1 MTPLALA
8 IWMMTRF
15 GVEDSL
21 IGDIQEMASRSST
34 LGVWLQATGAI
45 VVGIRK
51 DFAAH
56 WVLAIRAAVFGMFVW
71 KLLFPTV
78 STVLWHFTTGF
89 IGVGLLIGLTHPD
102 IHAATVLTML
112 LGVPAMVGLGWAIG
126 RLHPTRTPMPV
137 MAFLVAVYATWIF
150 PYSRQ
155 LSNAIGDSRF
165 RPYLFTQTLSVCIF
179 TLGVLAGGI
188 WRAGQRRHVSI
199 NISRHGITAFST
211 ALASVLVAG
220 SLYAANDVSGRW
232 EVEATFDD
240 PSLAGGGFECVFRQA
255 AERLTG
261 SCSAGTASLTGEVE
275 GQTITWRVAITT
287 FTGTL
292 SAVGTSIEGRFS
304 AAGNP
309 GTFRAA
315 KL

>member
-1 MTPLALA
+1 
-8 IWMMTRF
+8 MMRF

-21 IGDIQEMASRSST
+21 IGDIQEMASRSSV
-34 LGVWLQATGAI
+34 LWVWRQAAGAI

-51 DFAAH
+51 DFQAH

-89 IGVGLLIGLTHPD
+89 SGLGLLIGLTHPD

-112 LGVPAMVGLGWAIG
+112 LGVPAMVCLGWAIG

-137 MAFLVAVYATWIF
+137 LAFLVAVYATWIF

-188 WRAGQRRHVSI
+188 WRSGQQRHVAV
-199 NISRHGITAFST
+199 NMSRNGITALST
-211 ALASVLVAG
+211 VIASLLIVG
-220 SLYAANDVSGRW
+220 SLYAATDVSGRW

-240 PSLAGGGFECVFRQA
+240 PSLAAGGFECVFKQA

-261 SCSAGTASLTGEVE
+261 SCSDGTALLTGEVE
-275 GQTITWRVAITT
+275 GQTITWRAAITT

-304 AAGNP
+304 AGGND